1 MTAALGGVDLNS
13 IITQM
18 QSSSGAGDVLEDS
31 RRILLRAAK
40 EVQYSLETPK
50 ETCDRFRY
58 SGLDLSIAHVFYQIK
73 LFDILV
79 DRADS
84 PISTRDLAN
93 ETKTDPN
100 LLENYA
106 YLLTVRLLRY
116 AACNGSVKQSSE
128 DSWTASRLTRTLAVP
143 SSQANLKDAFI
154 NAMQHYVDLPRFLAQ
169 TNYQNPTDSTKTVAQ
184 LSRNTSLDFFDWM
197 KENPKHY
204 EILNSF
210 MAANRLAKIGI
221 DAFPFEDRFP
231 SLFKNDQKLESSTP
245 LFVDIGGGRGQMSR
259 AFKNACPSLPGRIIF
274 QDLPQTL
281 ASVPSSSE
289 GSSTIEPM
297 AHDFFQPQ
305 PIKGARIYFLRH
317 VLHDW
322 PNAKAELILKN
333 TVDAM
338 RGHDSALLID
348 EKVLPDMGASLA
360 TAGLDLNMMMTFA
373 AQERTEKQWR
383 ELLTRVGLRIEYL
396 LKYNENTGD
405 SVIMAL
411 LVD

>member
-1 MTAALGGVDLNS
+1 MTAALGGVDLNIPS
-13 IITQM
+13 N
-18 QSSSGAGDVLEDS
+18 SSAGRQRGPIQPGNA
-31 RRILLRAAK
+31 RRDMRSILLLGSCLDGLERA
-40 EVQYSLETPK
+40 E
-50 ETCDRFRY
+50 DRHQTDEY
-58 SGLDLSIAHVFYQIK
+58 LVIQGLDLSISYVFCQIK
-73 LFDILV
+73 LFNILA

-100 LLENYA
+100 LL
-106 YLLTVRLLRY
+106 
-116 AACNGSVKQSSE
+116 ACNGFVKQSSE
-128 DSWTASRLTRTLAVP
+128 DSWTASRLTRSLAIP
-143 SSQANLKDAFI
+143 PSQAGLEEAYDVPATERASFI
-154 NAMQHYVDLPRFLAQ
+154 NAMPHYVDLPRFLAQ

-184 LSRNTSLDFFDWM
+184 LSRNTSLNFFDWM

-204 EILNSF
+204 EALNNY
-210 MAANRLAKIGI
+210 MAANRVATIGI

-231 SLFKNDQKLESSTP
+231 SLFKNDQKLEPSPP
-245 LFVDIGGGRGQMSR
+245 LFVDIGGGRGQMSY
-259 AFKNACPSLPGRIIF
+259 AFQNACPHLPGRIIF
-274 QDLPQTL
+274 QDLPQAL

-289 GSSTIEPM
+289 GSSTIEAM
-297 AHDFFQPQ
+297 VHDFFQPQ
-305 PIKGARIYFLRH
+305 PIQGARIYFLRQI
-317 VLHDW
+317 LHDW
-322 PNAKAELILKN
+322 PDAEAELILKN

-360 TAGLDLNMMMTFA
+360 TAGLDLYMMINFA
-373 AQERTEKQWR
+373 AQERSEKQWR
-383 ELLTRVGLRIEYL
+383 ELLARVGLRIEYL